1 MDTLAVEL
9 VVNSPYMVADSA
21 LSTDF
26 VYPSSDMI
34 YVVVSHSIA
43 TVTVGQTYQLQ
54 ILLKSNN
61 SVVQNAY
68 NAIKN
73 VTIRI
78 ADRNLLIGNP

>member
-1 MDTLAVEL
+1 MDTMAVEL
-9 VVNSPYMVADSA
+9 ALNSPFMAADSA
-21 LSTDF
+21 LSTDI
-26 VYPSSDMI
+26 VYPTTDMI
-34 YVVVSHSIA
+34 YVVVSHTVT

-54 ILLKSNN
+54 IMLKSNN
-61 SVVQNAY
+61 TVVQNAY